1 MRTNTTFTITITQLF
16 SYSFHSTENNYIY
29 LVSNYSYLKESFI
42 TVVLVSIA
50 IFFLVSI
57 AICEKTSA

>member
-1 MRTNTTFTITITQLF
+1 MTIIPEKTVLKSSLF

-50 IFFLVSI
+50 IFLVSI